1 MSTVLPRF
9 SLEEIILGKGR
20 ERCKSGSLGSCGMER
35 ALISYYNENA
45 FSAKEGGGWKEKEK
59 IIKGAKLNPCLL

>member
-45 FSAKEGGGWKEKEK
+45 FSAKEGGG
-59 IIKGAKLNPCLL
+59 